1 VRIPPVPSLLLAAAA
16 VAAFPARQP
25 LAAQEVGALTGT
37 VIDAQTGQPVAGV
50 RLALDGTTLGATTL
64 EDGTFRIERVPPGTR
79 LLHLE
84 AKGYTGQTEEV
95 VIDAGWTTGVTIELV
110 PFVAMLDAL
119 SVEIGLPRRTEAG
132 GGVLKANEASV
143 DRGYDALRGAL
154 PGVMVFRP
162 GAIGDGGRLLIRG
175 LKSLTSSSEPVIY
188 VDGIR
193 IQSSTGGIQGNGTTA
208 SYYSLDFIDPATI
221 DRIEVIRGPATAARY
236 GMDAAGGVILIYT
249 KKGGHG

>member
-1 VRIPPVPSLLLAAAA
+1 MPPVPSLLFVAAA
-16 VAAFPARQP
+16 VALLPAP
-25 LAAQEVGALTGT
+25 VTLAAQEVGALTGT
-37 VIDAQTGQPVAGV
+37 VVDAQTGQPVAGV
-50 RLALDGTTLGATTL
+50 RLALDGTSLEATTSK
-64 EDGTFRIERVPPGTR
+64 DGTFRIEGVPPGTR
-79 LLHLE
+79 LLHLG

-95 VIDAGWTTGVTIELV
+95 LIDAGWTTGVTIELV

-119 SVEIGLPRRTEAG
+119 SVEIGLPRRTDAG
-132 GGVLKANEASV
+132 SGVLKGSESSV

-154 PGVMVFRP
+154 PGVMVLRP
-162 GAIGDGGRLLIRG
+162 GAVGDGGQLLIRG

-193 IQSSTGGIQGNGTTA
+193 IQSSTGGIQGNGATT